1 MNASCRAAL
10 SPASAYAFFTR
21 RPMLDRIEGWP
32 REVAA
37 LRALSVAPPRR
48 ALKTSRAPCRRDSIG
63 YARSAV
69 RPDAER
75 WLWENDERPW
85 EVTTGRMTNAAG
97 RLVAAG
103 AGAWRWPAA
112 RANRRASVAPKLPP

>member
-1 MNASCRAAL
+1 
-10 SPASAYAFFTR
+10 
-21 RPMLDRIEGWP
+21 MLDRIEGWP

-85 EVTTGRMTNAAG
+85 EDDDWEDDERCWEVGGGGGGGVALAG
-97 RLVAAG
+97 G
-103 AGAWRWPAA
+103 EGE
-112 RANRRASVAPKLPP
+112 